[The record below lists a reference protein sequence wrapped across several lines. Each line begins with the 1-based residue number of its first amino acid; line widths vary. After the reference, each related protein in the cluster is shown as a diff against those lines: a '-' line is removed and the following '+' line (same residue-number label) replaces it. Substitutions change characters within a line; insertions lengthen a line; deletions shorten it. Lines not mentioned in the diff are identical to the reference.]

1 MKMIISFVLGV
12 LFVSMVFGCTPYHSQ
27 GVSTGA
33 AVGGV
38 AGAILDHRNPWR
50 GGVIGGLI
58 GAITGATIADIG
70 YRGGREAYYHDKPVE
85 YYTEDRR
92 GRYYAEPRGY
102 NERTKCR
109 KIREKIWEDGKLIR
123 DEEREI
129 CEGQK
134 YEPRY

>member
-1 MKMIISFVLGV
+1 MKILICFVLILSLGV
-12 LFVSMVFGCTPYHSQ
+12 VMYGCTPYHAQ
-27 GVSTGA
+27 GVGTGA
-33 AVGGV
+33 VVGGT

-58 GAITGATIADIG
+58 GAITGATIADVG
-70 YRGGREAYYHDKPVE
+70 YRGGREAYEYDGPVE

-102 NERTKCR
+102 NERTKCK
-109 KIREKIWEDGKLIR
+109 KIREKIWEDGRLIR

-129 CEGQK
+129 CEGQR